1 MQIGI
6 VGLPNST
13 KTTIF
18 NALTHSREQTD
29 PTSTGKVEI
38 HTAMVA
44 VPDSRVDTLSEFF
57 QPQKTTFQF

>member
-18 NALTHSREQTD
+18 NALTQSMEQTTA
-29 PTSTGKVEI
+29 TSSGKVEI
-38 HTAMVA
+38 HTAMVT
-44 VPDSRVDTLSEFF
+44 VPD
-57 QPQKTTFQF
+57 